1 MKSYDE
7 AIAAVVSHLTVDYE
21 LRYVTYA
28 AVIVLSDIYGVE
40 RDQVS
45 DDIKAGVDA
54 YHKQVKQQQRQARID
69 KQNENIA
76 RKREIHNESR

>member
-1 MKSYDE
+1 MKSYDD
-7 AIAAVVSHLTVDYE
+7 AVAAVVNYLTVDYE
-21 LRYVTYA
+21 LRYVAYA

-45 DDIKAGVDA
+45 DDITAGVEA
-54 YHKQVKQQQRQARID
+54 YHKQVKQRQARID